1 MCRLFAMSAGRQR
14 VLATFWL
21 LDAPDSLARQ
31 SRAEPDGAGLGV
43 FTGGETPSAYRTVL
57 AAYEDSQFAAEARE
71 VESKT
76 FVAHI
81 RYASTG
87 AVALENTHPFE
98 QKLRLFAHNGVVG
111 DLPKLDQALGRDRSL
126 VRGQTDSERLFALIT
141 READQSQGD
150 LTAAIANAVRWVSRE
165 LPVYALNLV
174 LTTADGIWALRYPDT
189 HDLYVLE
196 RPAGGSHG
204 HRHFE
209 GASAAGRIR
218 VRSAHLA
225 DTPAVIVASER
236 MDEHP
241 GWRNL
246 APGELIHVDA
256 DLNIHSTMVVSEPPA
271 QLLRLQDLDPRAASS
286 QKPANTGDSL
296 TR

>member
-1 MCRLFAMSAGRQR
+1 MCRLFAMSAGRRR

-43 FTGGETPSAYRTVL
+43 FTADETPSVYRTVL

-71 VESKT
+71 VESRT

-98 QKLRLFAHNGVVG
+98 QQQRLFAHNGVVG
-111 DLPKLDQALGRDRSL
+111 DLPKLEQALGRYRSL
-126 VRGQTDSERLFALIT
+126 VRGETDSERLFALIT
-141 READQSQGD
+141 READEAGGD
-150 LTAAIANAVRWVSRE
+150 LTPAITNAVRWASRE
-165 LPVYALNLV
+165 LPIYALNLV
-174 LTTADGIWALRYPDT
+174 LTTADGLWALRYPET
-189 HDLYVLE
+189 HDLFVLE

-218 VRSAHLA
+218 VRSAHLSH
-225 DTPAVIVASER
+225 TPAVIVASER

-241 GWRNL
+241 GWRRL
-246 APGELIHVDA
+246 AVGELIHVDN
-256 DLNIHSTMVVSEPPA
+256 DLNVHSTIAVKEPPA
-271 QLLRLQDLDPRAASS
+271 QLLRLQDLDPQAASS
-286 QKPANTGDSL
+286 QKPAHSVTG
-296 TR
+296 

>member
-1 MCRLFAMSAGRQR
+1 MSAGRRR
-14 VLATFWL
+14 VQATFWL

-43 FTGGETPSAYRTVL
+43 FTADETPSVYRTVL

-87 AVALENTHPFE
+87 TVALENTHPFE
-98 QKLRLFAHNGVVG
+98 QQLRLFAHNGVVG
-111 DLPKLDQALGRDRSL
+111 DLPKLEQALGRYRSL
-126 VRGQTDSERLFALIT
+126 VRGETDSERLFALIT
-141 READQSQGD
+141 READRTDGD
-150 LTAAIANAVRWVSRE
+150 LTTAIANAVRWVSRE
-165 LPVYALNLV
+165 LPIYALNLV

-189 HDLYVLE
+189 HDLFVLE

-204 HRHFE
+204 HRHFD

-218 VRSAHLA
+218 VRSAHLS
-225 DTPAVIVASER
+225 DTPAVIIASER

-241 GWRNL
+241 GWQNL
-246 APGELIHVDA
+246 ASGELIHVDT
-256 DLNIHSTMVVSEPPA
+256 DLTVHSTMAVREPPA
-271 QLLRLQDLDPRAASS
+271 QLLRLKDLDPRAAIS
-286 QKPANTGDSL
+286 QKRAHTG
-296 TR
+296 TT

>member
-1 MCRLFAMSAGRQR
+1 MSAGRRR
-14 VLATFWL
+14 VQATFWL

-43 FTGGETPSAYRTVL
+43 FTADETPSVYRTVL

-87 AVALENTHPFE
+87 TVALENTHPFE
-98 QKLRLFAHNGVVG
+98 QQLRLFAHNGVVG
-111 DLPKLDQALGRDRSL
+111 DLPKLEQALGRYRSL
-126 VRGQTDSERLFALIT
+126 VRGETDSERLFALIT
-141 READQSQGD
+141 READRTDGD
-150 LTAAIANAVRWVSRE
+150 LTTAIANAVRWVSRE
-165 LPVYALNLV
+165 LPIYALNLV

-189 HDLYVLE
+189 HDLFVLE
-196 RPAGGSHG
+196 RPAGGSQG

-218 VRSAHLA
+218 VRSAHLS
-225 DTPAVIVASER
+225 DTPAVIIASER

-241 GWRNL
+241 GWQNL
-246 APGELIHVDA
+246 ASGELIHVDT
-256 DLNIHSTMVVSEPPA
+256 DLTVHSTMAVREPPA
-271 QLLRLQDLDPRAASS
+271 QLLRLKDLDPRAAIS
-286 QKPANTGDSL
+286 QKRAHTG
-296 TR
+296 TT

>member
-1 MCRLFAMSAGRQR
+1 VCRLFAMSAGRRRAQ
-14 VLATFWL
+14 ATFWL

-31 SRAEPDGAGLGV
+31 SRAEPDGAGLGH
-43 FTGGETPSAYRTVL
+43 FTADDRPSVYRTVL
-57 AAYEDSQFAAEARE
+57 AAYEDSQFAAESRE

-98 QKLRLFAHNGVVG
+98 QDGRLFAHNGVVG
-111 DLPKLDQALGRDRSL
+111 DLPKLEAALGNYRSL
-126 VRGQTDSERLFALIT
+126 VHGETDSERFFALIT
-141 READQSQGD
+141 CEADRADGD
-150 LTAAIANAVRWVSRE
+150 LTTAITTAARWVARE
-165 LPVYALNLV
+165 LPLYALNLV
-174 LTTADGIWALRYPDT
+174 LATPDGIWALRYPDT
-189 HDLYVLE
+189 HDLFVLE

-218 VRSAHLA
+218 VRSANLA
-225 DTPAVIVASER
+225 EAPAVIVASER
-236 MDEHP
+236 VDEHP

-246 APGELIHVDA
+246 ASGELIHVDA
-256 DLNIHSTMVVSEPPA
+256 DLNVHSTMAISETPA
-271 QLLRLQDLDPRAASS
+271 HPLRLQDLDSRAAIS
-286 QKPANTGDSL
+286 QQPPHMRA
-296 TR
+296 

>member
-1 MCRLFAMSAGRQR
+1 MCRVFAMSAGRRR
-14 VLATFWL
+14 VQATFWL
-21 LDAPDSLARQ
+21 LDSPDSLARQ
-31 SRAEPDGAGLGV
+31 SRAEPDGAGLGL
-43 FTGGETPSAYRTVL
+43 FTADEMPSVYRTVL
-57 AAYEDSQFAAEARE
+57 AAYEDSQFAAAARE

-87 AVALENTHPFE
+87 SVALENTHPFE
-98 QKLRLFAHNGVVG
+98 QQLRLFAHNGVVG
-111 DLPKLDQALGRDRSL
+111 DLPKLEHALGSYRSL
-126 VRGQTDSERLFALIT
+126 VRGETDSERLFALIT
-141 READQSQGD
+141 READRADGD
-150 LTAAIANAVRWVSRE
+150 LTTAIGNAARWVARE
-165 LPVYALNLV
+165 LPLYALNLV

-189 HDLYVLE
+189 HDLFVLE

-204 HRHFE
+204 HRHFD

-225 DTPAVIVASER
+225 EAPAVIVASER

-246 APGELIHVDA
+246 APGELMHVDA
-256 DLNIHSTMVVSEPPA
+256 DLNVHSTQVVTEPPA
-271 QLLRLQDLDPRAASS
+271 RLLRLQDLDPRAAIS
-286 QKPANTGDSL
+286 QQPPQTALN
-296 TR
+296 

>member
-1 MCRLFAMSAGRQR
+1 MSAGRRR
-14 VLATFWL
+14 VQATFWL

-43 FTGGETPSAYRTVL
+43 FTADETPSVYRTVL

-81 RYASTG
+81 RYASAGT
-87 AVALENTHPFE
+87 VALENTHPFE
-98 QKLRLFAHNGVVG
+98 QQLRLFAHNGVVG
-111 DLPKLDQALGRDRSL
+111 DLPKLEQALGRYRSL
-126 VRGQTDSERLFALIT
+126 VRGETDSERLFALIT
-141 READQSQGD
+141 READRTDGD
-150 LTAAIANAVRWVSRE
+150 LTTAIANAVRWVSRE
-165 LPVYALNLV
+165 LPIYALNLV

-189 HDLYVLE
+189 HDLFVLE

-209 GASAAGRIR
+209 GSSAAGRIR
-218 VRSAHLA
+218 VRSAHLS

-241 GWRNL
+241 GWQNL
-246 APGELIHVDA
+246 ASGELIHVDT
-256 DLNIHSTMVVSEPPA
+256 DLTVHSTMAVREPPA
-271 QLLRLQDLDPRAASS
+271 QLLRLKDLDPRAAIS
-286 QKPANTGDSL
+286 QKRAHTGTS
-296 TR
+296 

>member
-14 VLATFWL
+14 VQATFWL

-43 FTGGETPSAYRTVL
+43 FTADDTPSVYRTVL

-71 VESKT
+71 VESRT

-98 QKLRLFAHNGVVG
+98 QDERLFAHNGVVG
-111 DLPKLDQALGRDRSL
+111 DLPKLEHALGSYRSL
-126 VRGQTDSERLFALIT
+126 VRGETDSERLFALIT
-141 READQSQGD
+141 READRADGD
-150 LTAAIANAVRWVSRE
+150 LTKAITSAVRWVARE
-165 LPVYALNLV
+165 LPLYALNLV
-174 LTTADGIWALRYPDT
+174 LTTAGGVWALRYPDT
-189 HDLYVLE
+189 HDLFVLE

-225 DTPAVIVASER
+225 EAPAVIVASER

-246 APGELIHVDA
+246 APGELIHVDG
-256 DLNIHSTMVVSEPPA
+256 DLNVHSTMALSEPPNH
-271 QLLRLQDLDPRAASS
+271 LLRLQDLDHRAAAS
-286 QKPANTGDSL
+286 QHPAHANAH
-296 TR
+296 

>member
-1 MCRLFAMSAGRQR
+1 VCRLFAMSAGRRR
-14 VLATFWL
+14 VQATFWL

-31 SRAEPDGAGLGV
+31 SRTEPDGAGLGV
-43 FTGGETPSAYRTVL
+43 FTADETPSVYRTVL
-57 AAYEDSQFAAEARE
+57 AAYQDNQFAAEARE
-71 VESKT
+71 VESRT

-98 QKLRLFAHNGVVG
+98 QELRLLAHNGVVG
-111 DLPKLDQALGRDRSL
+111 DLPKLEHALGPYRSL
-126 VRGQTDSERLFALIT
+126 VRGETDSERLFALIT
-141 READQSQGD
+141 RESVRADGD
-150 LTAAIANAVRWVSRE
+150 LTAAIANAARWVARE
-165 LPVYALNLV
+165 LPLYALNLV

-189 HDLYVLE
+189 HDLFVLE
-196 RPAGGSHG
+196 RPAGGGQG

-225 DTPAVIVASER
+225 EAPAVIVASER

-256 DLNIHSTMVVSEPPA
+256 DLNVHSRVAVADPPA
-271 QLLRLQDLDPRAASS
+271 RLLRLQDLDPRAANS
-286 QKPANTGDSL
+286 QQPARRAVL
-296 TR
+296 

>member
-1 MCRLFAMSAGRQR
+1 MSAGRRR
-14 VLATFWL
+14 VQATFWL

-43 FTGGETPSAYRTVL
+43 FTADETPSVYRTVL

-87 AVALENTHPFE
+87 TVALENTHPFE
-98 QKLRLFAHNGVVG
+98 QQLRLFAHNGVVG
-111 DLPKLDQALGRDRSL
+111 DLPKLEQALGRYRSL
-126 VRGQTDSERLFALIT
+126 VRGETDSERLFALIT
-141 READQSQGD
+141 READRTDGD
-150 LTAAIANAVRWVSRE
+150 LTTAIANAVRWVSRE
-165 LPVYALNLV
+165 LPIYALNLV

-189 HDLYVLE
+189 HDLFVLE

-218 VRSAHLA
+218 VRSAHLS
-225 DTPAVIVASER
+225 DTPAVIIASER

-241 GWRNL
+241 GWQNL
-246 APGELIHVDA
+246 ASGELIHVDT
-256 DLNIHSTMVVSEPPA
+256 DLTVHSTMAVREPPA
-271 QLLRLQDLDPRAASS
+271 QLLRLKDLDPRAAIS
-286 QKPANTGDSL
+286 QKRAHTG
-296 TR
+296 TT

>member
-1 MCRLFAMSAGRQR
+1 VQ
-14 VLATFWL
+14 ATFWL

-43 FTGGETPSAYRTVL
+43 FTADETPSVYRTVL

-87 AVALENTHPFE
+87 TVALENTHPFE
-98 QKLRLFAHNGVVG
+98 QQLRLFAHNGVVG
-111 DLPKLDQALGRDRSL
+111 DLPKLEQALGRYRSL
-126 VRGQTDSERLFALIT
+126 VRGETDSERLFALIT
-141 READQSQGD
+141 READRTDGD
-150 LTAAIANAVRWVSRE
+150 LTTAIANAVRWVSRE
-165 LPVYALNLV
+165 LPIYALNLV

-189 HDLYVLE
+189 HDLFVLE

-218 VRSAHLA
+218 VRSAHLS
-225 DTPAVIVASER
+225 DTPAVIIASER

-241 GWRNL
+241 GWQNL
-246 APGELIHVDA
+246 ASGELIHVDT
-256 DLNIHSTMVVSEPPA
+256 DLTVHSTMAVREPPA
-271 QLLRLQDLDPRAASS
+271 QLLRLKDLDPRAAIS
-286 QKPANTGDSL
+286 QKRAHTG
-296 TR
+296 TT

>member
-14 VLATFWL
+14 VRATFWL

-43 FTGGETPSAYRTVL
+43 FTADETPSVYRTVL

-87 AVALENTHPFE
+87 TVAIENTHPFE
-98 QKLRLFAHNGVVG
+98 QQRRLFAHNGVVG
-111 DLPKLDQALGRDRSL
+111 DLPKLEQALGRYRSL
-126 VRGQTDSERLFALIT
+126 VRGETDSERLFALIT
-141 READQSQGD
+141 READRTDGD
-150 LTAAIANAVRWVSRE
+150 LTTAIANAVRWVSRE
-165 LPVYALNLV
+165 LPIYALNLV

-189 HDLYVLE
+189 HDLFVLE

-218 VRSAHLA
+218 VRSAHLS
-225 DTPAVIVASER
+225 DTAAVIIASER
-236 MDEHP
+236 MDENP
-241 GWRNL
+241 GWQNL
-246 APGELIHVDA
+246 ASGELIHVDT
-256 DLNIHSTMVVSEPPA
+256 DLAVHSTMAVREPPA
-271 QLLRLQDLDPRAASS
+271 QPLRLKDLDPRAAVS
-286 QKPANTGDSL
+286 QKRAQTGTS
-296 TR
+296 

>member
-1 MCRLFAMSAGRQR
+1 MCRLFAMSAGPRR
-14 VLATFWL
+14 VQATFWL
-21 LDAPDSLARQ
+21 LDAPDSLALQ

-43 FTGGETPSAYRTVL
+43 FTADELPAVYRTVL
-57 AAYEDSQFAAEARE
+57 AAYEDTRFAAEARE

-87 AVALENTHPFE
+87 AVARENTHPFE
-98 QKLRLFAHNGVVG
+98 QKSRLFAHNGVVG
-111 DLPKLDQALGRDRSL
+111 DLPKLEHALGRYRSL
-126 VRGQTDSERLFALIT
+126 VHGETDSERLFALIT
-141 READQSQGD
+141 READRANGD
-150 LTAAIANAVRWVSRE
+150 LSTAIANAARWVARE
-165 LPVYALNLV
+165 LPLYALNLV
-174 LTTADGIWALRYPDT
+174 LTTADGLWALRYPDT
-189 HDLYVLE
+189 HDLFVLE

-225 DTPAVIVASER
+225 EAPAVIIASEP

-241 GWRNL
+241 DWRKL
-246 APGELIHVDA
+246 AAGELIHVDG
-256 DLNIHSTMVVSEPPA
+256 DLNVHSATVVTEPPA
-271 QLLRLQDLDPRAASS
+271 QLLRLQDLDPRAALA
-286 QKPANTGDSL
+286 QQPPQRRA
-296 TR
+296 

>member
-1 MCRLFAMSAGRQR
+1 VCRLFAMSAGRRR
-14 VLATFWL
+14 VQATFWL

-43 FTGGETPSAYRTVL
+43 FTADETPSVYRTVL

-81 RYASTG
+81 RYASAGT
-87 AVALENTHPFE
+87 VALENTHPFE
-98 QKLRLFAHNGVVG
+98 QQLRLFAHNGVVG
-111 DLPKLDQALGRDRSL
+111 DLPKLEQALGRYRSL
-126 VRGQTDSERLFALIT
+126 VRGETDSERLFALIT
-141 READQSQGD
+141 READRTDGD
-150 LTAAIANAVRWVSRE
+150 LTTAIANAVRWVSRE
-165 LPVYALNLV
+165 LPIYALNLV

-189 HDLYVLE
+189 HDLFVLE

-209 GASAAGRIR
+209 GSSAAGRIR
-218 VRSAHLA
+218 VRSAHLS
-225 DTPAVIVASER
+225 DTPAVIIASER

-241 GWRNL
+241 GWQNL
-246 APGELIHVDA
+246 ASGELIHVDT
-256 DLNIHSTMVVSEPPA
+256 DLTVHSTMAVREPPA
-271 QLLRLQDLDPRAASS
+271 QLLRLKDLDPRAAIS
-286 QKPANTGDSL
+286 QKRAHTGTS
-296 TR
+296 

>member
-1 MCRLFAMSAGRQR
+1 MCRLFAMSAGRRR
-14 VLATFWL
+14 VQATFWL

-43 FTGGETPSAYRTVL
+43 FTADETPSVYRTVL

-87 AVALENTHPFE
+87 TVALENTHPFE
-98 QKLRLFAHNGVVG
+98 QQLRLFAHNGVVG
-111 DLPKLDQALGRDRSL
+111 DLPKLEQALGRYRSL
-126 VRGQTDSERLFALIT
+126 VRGETDSERLFALIT
-141 READQSQGD
+141 READRTDGD
-150 LTAAIANAVRWVSRE
+150 LTTAIANAVRWVSRE
-165 LPVYALNLV
+165 LPIYALNLV

-189 HDLYVLE
+189 HDLFVLE
-196 RPAGGSHG
+196 RPAGGSQG

-218 VRSAHLA
+218 VRSAHLS
-225 DTPAVIVASER
+225 DTPAVIIASER

-241 GWRNL
+241 GWQNL
-246 APGELIHVDA
+246 ASGELIHVDT
-256 DLNIHSTMVVSEPPA
+256 DLTVHSTMAVREPPA
-271 QLLRLQDLDPRAASS
+271 QLLRLKDLDPRAAIS
-286 QKPANTGDSL
+286 QKRAHTG
-296 TR
+296 TT

>member
-1 MCRLFAMSAGRQR
+1 VCRLFAMSAGRRR
-14 VLATFWL
+14 VQATFWL
-21 LDAPDSLARQ
+21 LDAPDSLAVQ
-31 SRAEPDGAGLGV
+31 SRAEPDGAGLGT
-43 FTGGETPSAYRTVL
+43 FTTDETPTVYRTVL
-57 AAYEDSQFAAEARE
+57 AAYEDTRFAAEARE
-71 VESKT
+71 VESRT

-87 AVALENTHPFE
+87 AVALENTHPFDQE
-98 QKLRLFAHNGVVG
+98 LRLFAHNGVVG
-111 DLPKLDQALGRDRSL
+111 DLPKLEHALGHYRSL
-126 VRGQTDSERLFALIT
+126 VRGGTDSERVFALIT
-141 READQSQGD
+141 READRANGD
-150 LTAAIANAVRWVSRE
+150 LSTAIANAARWIARE
-165 LPVYALNLV
+165 LPLYALNLV

-189 HDLYVLE
+189 HDLFVLE

-204 HRHFE
+204 HRHFD

-225 DTPAVIVASER
+225 ETAAVIVASEP

-256 DLNIHSTMVVSEPPA
+256 DLNVHSVTVVSEAPS
-271 QLLRLQDLDPRAASS
+271 QLLRLRDLDARAAVS
-286 QKPANTGDSL
+286 QRPPP
-296 TR
+296 R

>member
-1 MCRLFAMSAGRQR
+1 MSAGRRR
-14 VLATFWL
+14 VQATFWL

-43 FTGGETPSAYRTVL
+43 FTADETPSVYRTVL

-87 AVALENTHPFE
+87 TVALENTHPFE
-98 QKLRLFAHNGVVG
+98 QQLRLFAHNGVVG
-111 DLPKLDQALGRDRSL
+111 DLPKLEQALGRYRSL
-126 VRGQTDSERLFALIT
+126 VRGETDSERLFALIT
-141 READQSQGD
+141 READRTDGD
-150 LTAAIANAVRWVSRE
+150 LTTAIANAVRWVSRE
-165 LPVYALNLV
+165 LPIYALNLV

-189 HDLYVLE
+189 HDLFVLE

-218 VRSAHLA
+218 VRSAHLS
-225 DTPAVIVASER
+225 DTPAVIIASER

-241 GWRNL
+241 GWQNL
-246 APGELIHVDA
+246 ASGELIHVET
-256 DLNIHSTMVVSEPPA
+256 DLTVHSTMAVREPPA
-271 QLLRLQDLDPRAASS
+271 QLLRLKDLDPRAAIS
-286 QKPANTGDSL
+286 QKRAHTG
-296 TR
+296 TT

>member
-1 MCRLFAMSAGRQR
+1 VCRLFAMSAGRRR
-14 VLATFWL
+14 VQATFWL
-21 LDAPDSLARQ
+21 LDAPDSLAQQ

-43 FTGGETPSAYRTVL
+43 FTTDETPSVYRTVL
-57 AAYEDSQFAAEARE
+57 AAYEDAQFAAEARE

-98 QKLRLFAHNGVVG
+98 QDLRLFAHNGVVG
-111 DLPKLDQALGRDRSL
+111 DLPKLEDALGRYRSP
-126 VRGQTDSERLFALIT
+126 VHGETDSERLFALIT
-141 READQSQGD
+141 READRANGD
-150 LTAAIANAVRWVSRE
+150 LSTAIANAARWVARE
-165 LPVYALNLV
+165 LPLYALNLV

-189 HDLYVLE
+189 HDLFVLE
-196 RPAGGSHG
+196 RPAGGNHG
-204 HRHFE
+204 HHHFD

-218 VRSAHLA
+218 VHSAHLA
-225 DTPAVIVASER
+225 EAPAVIVASEP

-256 DLNIHSTMVVSEPPA
+256 DLNVHSSRVVTEPPA
-271 QLLRLQDLDPRAASS
+271 QLLRLQDLDPRAAAS
-286 QKPANTGDSL
+286 QQPPQTGA
-296 TR
+296 R